1 MTKQE
6 MLKPRLLEC
15 IARLKKLIELDA
27 PAVIIGAA
35 AWSVFKV
42 TLSTYGTAAGSTM
55 LDDIRERDLHHRG
68 VCSWQDCA
76 AYVDRPDVAICKEH
90 QKELGLE
97 DMEEVQLDE
106 VGKENGG
113 KL

>member
-15 IARLKKLIELDA
+15 IDRLKQLVELDA
-27 PAVIIGAA
+27 PSVVIGAA

-55 LDDIRERDLHHRG
+55 LSDIQERDLHHRG
-68 VCSWQDCA
+68 VCSWGDCTSH
-76 AYVDRPDVAICKEH
+76 VDRPDVAICKEH

-106 VGKENGG
+106 VGGEPQQ
-113 KL
+113 